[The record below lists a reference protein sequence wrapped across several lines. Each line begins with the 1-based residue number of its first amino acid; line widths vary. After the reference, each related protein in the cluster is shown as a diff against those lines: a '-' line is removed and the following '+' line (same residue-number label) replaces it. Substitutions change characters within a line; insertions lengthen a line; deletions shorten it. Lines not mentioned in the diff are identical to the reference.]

1 MLRQFLFFFILGCCS
16 FSCLAQDKY
25 IKEAIKQGKT
35 GDNLYHAVIKGNK
48 KVDTWDVINQCKKYN
63 YIYTN
68 LTHKTIHRFGNEDTG
83 VSSFD
88 FLPKDDLQAYYYE
101 KFKFDQTDSYDAL
114 INEATV
120 YIPLYFPLN
129 DLTEIIGASWSGSV
143 QNGLPDGDG
152 FGGGFFDDESNM
164 VIFKGTFQQGF
175 PIGSFHVRSI
185 DYQGLDLN
193 KVVIKDYDLKIKN
206 ASEGLARFEY
216 KGLYGYISTTT
227 HKVAVKPQYKEAYDF
242 NGGKAKVALSKYK
255 FPGSDIYK
263 NYSIK
268 DSLAIDDVVY
278 YIDKNGQFVD
288 FSEEQKTIFDNRVAS
303 IEYQKEQI
311 RLAELKRQREE
322 QERQQRALM
331 AKRRE
336 EAKREREEAREAAR
350 EAAKEK
356 QLKQIAIPIAHA
368 IAQAGYGKITDQ
380 SYYGYWCRIS
390 VDVKRPVEGLRVN
403 SILRDAVYYTTDT
416 EIIRDQEFYSG
427 RWYTYEKYTDHWG
440 VPGYDI
446 EIERNTRYKTMY
458 ITVEEE

>member
-83 VSSFD
+83 VGSFD
-88 FLPKDDLQAYYYE
+88 FLPADELQAYYFE
-101 KFKFDQTDSYDAL
+101 MFKLAPAHSYDAL
-114 INEATV
+114 VDEATV
-120 YIPLYFPLN
+120 YVPLYYPLEC
-129 DLTEIIGASWSGSV
+129 LTKITAASWSGSV
-143 QNGLPDGDG
+143 VNGLAEGNG
-152 FGGGFFDDESNM
+152 YGGGFFDDENEM
-164 VIFKGTFQQGF
+164 VIFQGTFHQGF
-175 PIGSFHVRSI
+175 PVGNIQVRNI
-185 DYQGLDLN
+185 YYQGLNFINLN
-193 KVVIKDYDLKIKN
+193 TTDNNLEIKK
-206 ASEGLARFEY
+206 ASEGLARY
-216 KGLYGYISTTT
+216 VSNGMYGYISNTTGE
-227 HKVAVKPQYKEAYDF
+227 VIIKPQYKEAGDF
-242 NGGKAKVALSKYK
+242 AGGKAKVALSKYK

-356 QLKQIAIPIAHA
+356 QLKQIAIPIANA
-368 IAQAGYGKITDQ
+368 FAQAGYGKITYTNYSEYSGYNIDVELKRNVSIPISDILPGAIYYRTETEEITDKDIFNQ
-380 SYYGYWCRIS
+380 WRRYIKNTFYWGYYGY
-390 VDVKRPVEGLRVN
+390 
-403 SILRDAVYYTTDT
+403 
-416 EIIRDQEFYSG
+416 
-427 RWYTYEKYTDHWG
+427 
-440 VPGYDI
+440 
-446 EIERNTRYKTMY
+446 EIELVSRSNSQTICIYVKQ
-458 ITVEEE
+458 EE